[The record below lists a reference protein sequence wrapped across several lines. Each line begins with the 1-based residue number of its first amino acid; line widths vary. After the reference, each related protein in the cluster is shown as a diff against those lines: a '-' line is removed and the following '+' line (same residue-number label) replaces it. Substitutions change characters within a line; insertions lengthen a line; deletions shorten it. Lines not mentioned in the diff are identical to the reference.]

1 MEAWLFLWLALQLFF
16 SHIICCYGVTTNHK
30 KMQEF
35 LKLQLSTLVDMLAD
49 HTARYM
55 SVITDGTKTDEEF
68 IQLKEKITQIQLVI
82 LMKKEL
88 VDNMTISF

>member
-1 MEAWLFLWLALQLFF
+1 MKTWLFCVWSCTYFF
-16 SHIICCYGVTTNHK
+16 SHIICCYGLTTNHK
-30 KMQEF
+30 KMHEF

-49 HTARYM
+49 LTARYM

>member
-1 MEAWLFLWLALQLFF
+1 M
-16 SHIICCYGVTTNHK
+16 H
-30 KMQEF
+30 EF

-49 HTARYM
+49 LTARYM